1 MAQSYRLWILLM
13 ILSPSR
19 EKPSLMYIFMIKLCY
34 VCFAKAFLALRQ
46 KYGNWQHQ
54 GQTPSNIFCKH
65 FGDKLHSAHIGVMR
79 YVIARRRPR
88 KIRDR
93 FSNVLQEETNDT
105 IFIQFKTPKK
115 WHAFEQK
122 SPP

>member
-1 MAQSYRLWILLM
+1 
-13 ILSPSR
+13 
-19 EKPSLMYIFMIKLCY
+19 MIKLCY

-65 FGDKLHSAHIGVMR
+65 FGDNLHSAHFGVMR
-79 YVIARRRPR
+79 YMIARRRPR

-93 FSNVLQEETNDT
+93 FSNVLQEETNVT

>member
-1 MAQSYRLWILLM
+1 MLCLLCK
-13 ILSPSR
+13 S
-19 EKPSLMYIFMIKLCY
+19 FFGIK
-34 VCFAKAFLALRQ
+34 AKIWELA
-46 KYGNWQHQ
+46 
-54 GQTPSNIFCKH
+54 TPGADPIKH
-65 FGDKLHSAHIGVMR
+65 FLQTFWRQTAHCAHIGVMR

-93 FSNVLQEETNDT
+93 FSNVLQEETNVT

-115 WHAFEQK
+115 WHTFEQK